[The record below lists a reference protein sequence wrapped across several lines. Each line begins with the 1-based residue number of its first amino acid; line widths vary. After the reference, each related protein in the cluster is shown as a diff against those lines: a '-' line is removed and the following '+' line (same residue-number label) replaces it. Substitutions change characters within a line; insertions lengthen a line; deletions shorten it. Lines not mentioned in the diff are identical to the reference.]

1 MAIDMLI
8 AVCYS
13 AVMTYPITLS
23 DKEVASRLGV
33 SMHVPRDWRIRN
45 SIAPKYWDALD
56 REGITTL
63 RKLAAHASERS
74 AEQKTEGAA

>member
-1 MAIDMLI
+1 
-8 AVCYS
+8 
-13 AVMTYPITLS
+13 MTYPITLS

-33 SMHVPRDWRIRN
+33 SIHVPRDWRIRN

-63 RKLAAHASERS
+63 RKLAAHAAERS
-74 AEQKTEGAA
+74 VEQKTESAA

>member
-1 MAIDMLI
+1 
-8 AVCYS
+8 
-13 AVMTYPITLS
+13 MTYPITLS

-33 SMHVPRDWRIRN
+33 SIHVPRDWRIRN

-63 RKLAAHASERS
+63 RKLAAHAAERS
-74 AEQKTEGAA
+74 AEQKAESAA

>member
-1 MAIDMLI
+1 MDMII
-8 AVCYS
+8 AFCYRPI
-13 AVMTYPITLS
+13 MTYPITLS

-33 SMHVPRDWRIRN
+33 SIHVPRDWRIRN

-63 RKLAAHASERS
+63 RKLAAHAAERN
-74 AEQKTEGAA
+74 AEQKTESAA